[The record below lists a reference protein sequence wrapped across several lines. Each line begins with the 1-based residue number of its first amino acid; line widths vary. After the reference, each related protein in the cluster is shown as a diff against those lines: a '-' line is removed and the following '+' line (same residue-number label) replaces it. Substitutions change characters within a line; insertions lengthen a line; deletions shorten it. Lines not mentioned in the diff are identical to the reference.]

1 MQELVNPLEIH
12 YDANNLIKGTGYLK
26 AILWSFTQ
34 KLECCQKSS
43 KLKICP
49 LQSFQEHLASLCM
62 GNIVNI
68 MVRAGRDSGKY
79 QELNTP
85 RAVNYNDDKRAR
97 SVWRGLVWFGL
108 AWCAGTHTKLHTSW
122 KIYER
127 SIKSLLFCGQPPSTW
142 NMNRIST
149 ESSKL
154 HSQPAS

>member
-1 MQELVNPLEIH
+1 MQELLNSLEIL

-26 AILWSFTQ
+26 AITQ
-34 KLECCQKSS
+34 KLECCQKSN

-79 QELNTP
+79 QALNTP

-97 SVWRGLVWFGL
+97 SVWRGLV
-108 AWCAGTHTKLHTSW
+108 
-122 KIYER
+122 
-127 SIKSLLFCGQPPSTW
+127 
-142 NMNRIST
+142 
-149 ESSKL
+149 
-154 HSQPAS
+154 